1 MEPLPRLSGFLSP
14 AFGPGP
20 MRPSPRGHYYGC
32 PAVSIPG
39 VQNEEF
45 VHEGVSLA
53 YTDTGPRDADVALL
67 LHGLSSNRR
76 TWDWMASKIAGG
88 MRVLA
93 YDHRGHGGSSH
104 VPGTYTVEYYVS
116 DAIAFCDNVIGEP
129 SVIVGHS
136 LGGIVAVSVA
146 QRRPELVR
154 ALLVED
160 PPLVHT
166 RAENRGFFSLL
177 HQVTCEMHERGA
189 PIEEYES
196 MMQVVPSPNGA
207 GSFADVL
214 GPDGTRARAEG
225 LASLDPDVFLPLL
238 DGSAMAGATP
248 DVAIKCPLVV
258 LRADPRLGATF
269 TAEDETR
276 LLSVDPHAQ
285 VKMIEGASHFIHDE
299 RPERVLAELDA
310 VLGAL

>member
-1 MEPLPRLSGFLSP
+1 
-14 AFGPGP
+14 
-20 MRPSPRGHYYGC
+20 
-32 PAVSIPG
+32 

-45 VHEGVSLA
+45 VHGDVSLA
-53 YTDTGPRDADVALL
+53 YTETGVPDGDVALL
-67 LHGLSSNRR
+67 LHGLGSNRR
-76 TWDWMASKIAGG
+76 TWDWMATKISGR

-104 VPGTYTVEYYVS
+104 VPGTYTLEYYVS
-116 DAIAFCDNVIGEP
+116 DAIAFCDNVIGQP

-136 LGGIVAVSVA
+136 LGGIVALSVA
-146 QRRPELVR
+146 QRRPELLR

-160 PPLVHT
+160 PPLAHT

-177 HQVTCEMHERGA
+177 HQATCEMHDRGA

-196 MMQVVPSPNGA
+196 MMKVVPSPNGA

-214 GPDGTRARAEG
+214 GPDRTRARAEG

-238 DGSAMAGATP
+238 DGSAMADATP
-248 DVAIKCPLVV
+248 DAAITCPVVVV
-258 LRADPRLGATF
+258 LRADPRFGATF
-269 TAEDETR
+269 SAEDETR

-299 RPERVLAELDA
+299 QPERVLAELDA
-310 VLGAL
+310 LLDAL

>member
-1 MEPLPRLSGFLSP
+1 VE
-14 AFGPGP
+14 
-20 MRPSPRGHYYGC
+20 
-32 PAVSIPG
+32 
-39 VQNEEF
+39 NEEF
-45 VHEGVSLA
+45 VHGGISLA
-53 YTDTGPRDADVALL
+53 YTDAGIPDGDVALF
-67 LHGLSSNRR
+67 LHGLGSNRR
-76 TWDWMASKIAGG
+76 TWDRMATKTAGG

-104 VPGTYTVEYYVS
+104 APGTYTLEYYVS
-116 DAIAFCDNVIGEP
+116 DAIAFCENVAGQP

-136 LGGIVAVSVA
+136 LGGIVALSVA

-160 PPLVHT
+160 PPILHT
-166 RAENRGFFSLL
+166 RAENQGFFTLL
-177 HQVTCEMHERGA
+177 HQVTREMSDRGA
-189 PIEEYES
+189 PVEEYES
-196 MMQVVPSPNGA
+196 MMRVVPSPNGA

-238 DGSAMAGATP
+238 EGSALTGVTP
-248 DVAIKCPLVV
+248 EAAIRCPLVV
-258 LRADPRLGATF
+258 LRADPRIGATF

-299 RPERVLAELDA
+299 QPERFLLELDA
-310 VLGAL
+310 LLGAL

>member
-1 MEPLPRLSGFLSP
+1 LTVTILSTPPSK
-14 AFGPGP
+14 
-20 MRPSPRGHYYGC
+20 RPCRARPY
-32 PAVSIPG
+32 PAVNIPG
-39 VQNEEF
+39 VQNKEF
-45 VHEGVSLA
+45 VHGDVSLA
-53 YTDTGPRDADVALL
+53 YTDTGAADGEVALF
-67 LHGLSSNRR
+67 LHGVSSNRR
-76 TWDWMASKIAGG
+76 TWDWMVSKIAGR

-104 VPGTYTVEYYVS
+104 VPRTYTLEYYVS
-116 DAIAFCDNVIGEP
+116 DAMAFCDNVIGRP

-136 LGGIVAVSVA
+136 LGGIVALSVA

-160 PPLVHT
+160 PPLVQT

-177 HQVTCEMHERGA
+177 HQAISEMHDRGA
-189 PIEEYES
+189 PVDEYES
-196 MMQVVPSPNGA
+196 MMRVVPSPNGA

-225 LASLDPDVFLPLL
+225 LARVDPDVFLPLL
-238 DGSAMAGATP
+238 DGSAMAAATP
-248 DVAIKCPLVV
+248 DALIKCPLVV

-269 TAEDETR
+269 TAEDEAR
-276 LLSVDPHAQ
+276 LLSVDPQAQ

-299 RPERVLAELDA
+299 QPERVLAELDA
-310 VLGAL
+310 LLDAL